1 MSSRSGTVKFFN
13 SDRGFGFIT
22 PEEGGKDIFVHVSA
36 LEQTG
41 LKTLQEG
48 AKVSFDT
55 AEDQRGRGLQATNVN
70 LVT

>member
-41 LKTLQEG
+41 LNTLQEG

-55 AEDQRGRGLQATNVN
+55 AEDQRGRGLQATNVT